1 MCAEHGHLSNVQ
13 ILLQHGASIL
23 ERDSNGMTPSDLA
36 DKAGHTE
43 CIVLLREAAG
53 NFFDY

>member
-43 CIVLLREAAG
+43 CIILLREAAG